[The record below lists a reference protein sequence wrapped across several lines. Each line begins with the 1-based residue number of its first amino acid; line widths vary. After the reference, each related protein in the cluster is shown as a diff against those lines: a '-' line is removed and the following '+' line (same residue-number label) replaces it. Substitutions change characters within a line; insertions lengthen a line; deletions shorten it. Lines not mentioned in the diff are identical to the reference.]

1 MSIDGNFHI
10 PSTFPNDGQ
19 MKTDANEIK
28 KKITRS
34 DRNDV
39 LSSGIIK
46 KGVSLNLVPFFRCSD
61 DICVVCQVE

>member
-1 MSIDGNFHI
+1 
-10 PSTFPNDGQ
+10 
-19 MKTDANEIK
+19 MKTDANKIK